1 MIVFVLKSILTNN
14 SYGLKDIFILN
25 KDDKRRTSQ
34 KYVFLFL
41 KIMLQTDGESHSIF
55 FNLK

>member
-14 SYGLKDIFILN
+14 SYVLKYTFILN

-34 KYVFLFL
+34 KYVFLL
-41 KIMLQTDGESHSIF
+41 L
-55 FNLK
+55 